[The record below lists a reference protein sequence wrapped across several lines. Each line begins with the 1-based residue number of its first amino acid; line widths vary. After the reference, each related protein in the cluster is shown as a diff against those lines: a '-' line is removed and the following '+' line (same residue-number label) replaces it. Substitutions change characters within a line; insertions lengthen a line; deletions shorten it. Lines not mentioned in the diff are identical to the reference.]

1 MEEIIK
7 EFGEVGSPSMGEI
20 TTLVY
25 GSKYGLDESD
35 PLKDKCSEVLW
46 NL

>member
-20 TTLVY
+20 TTLAYELKY
-25 GSKYGLDESD
+25 GSDESD
-35 PLKDKCSEVLW
+35 SVKDKDSEIL
-46 NL
+46 